1 LLVIIII
8 KVLYQRELN
17 PVALIN
23 PFDYVNKDEV
33 KKRVAKLK
41 RKKPSWSREE
51 ISRLIVRKK
60 CRLCAAAGAVSAVP
74 GAVPGLGTL
83 VALVGGTVLDVIA
96 VGYFISEM
104 ILEVAA
110 VYERDLE
117 GRDTS
122 REAVWVFVSA
132 VGAGTAG
139 KGLTRA
145 AVSQLSSSAFTRL
158 FERVL
163 LTLGFRVTQRTIF
176 RIIPLIGIF
185 IIGAVNF
192 YTCEKV
198 GEYVIKYYDKNEY
211 YDRDRDGKTIDIDAE
226 ITGE

>member
-1 LLVIIII
+1 MPVIIII

-33 KKRVAKLK
+33 KKRVEKLK
-41 RKKPSWSREE
+41 RKKPGLSREE

-104 ILEVAA
+104 IMEVAA
-110 VYERDLE
+110 VHNRDLE
-117 GRDTS
+117 GHDTT

-132 VGAGTAG
+132 VGAGAAG

-145 AVSQLSSSAFTRL
+145 AVSQLSGRAFTRL

-176 RIIPLIGIF
+176 RIIPFIGIF